1 MNPFLGL
8 YAAPP
13 GLLEHAA
20 VLAVLAPILAAPAAA
35 IAPASRWAWII
46 AVAASAFAFWMSL
59 AVAGEVAR
67 HGVVVYQFGGFPPP
81 IGIEFRIDAAA
92 SLFCLL
98 ISGVGTATAIFS
110 GHSVRAE
117 IRPAKR
123 GFFQAGFLLC
133 LAGLLGMAA
142 TGDAFNAFV
151 FLEISAIGTY
161 ALIGIGDSRDRR
173 ALPAA
178 FNYLI
183 MGTVGATFF
192 VLGVG
197 FLYAATGT
205 LNMADIAGR
214 LTGQEESRVVQ
225 AGFAFI
231 VVGLGI
237 KAAVF
242 PLHGWLPAAYS
253 HAPSVM
259 NVFLSATATKAAIYL
274 MCRFIFDVFGIRF
287 GFVEAFLHS
296 VLVPLAIAAALI
308 CSAQAIFQTELR
320 RMLAFSTVAQV
331 GFVFLGASLGTT
343 AGLTAAFLHLAAQV
357 LIKAAM
363 FMAVGGLATQTRAVR
378 LADFAG
384 SGRQAPWTM
393 TAFAIGAFS
402 LAGVPLTLGFLSKF
416 RLIEAAV
423 SAGEVWIVVALAAG
437 SVLSII
443 YIGRI
448 LEVMFFRQ
456 PNPETSPVAEAPLGA
471 LLPLWLLALASVWLG
486 VDGAGLEVLARA
498 SAAGLLGVA
507 P

>member
-1 MNPFLGL
+1 MNPFLNF

-20 VLAVLAPILAAPAAA
+20 VLAVLGPILAAPAAA
-35 IAPASRWAWII
+35 IAPNSRWAWMI
-46 AVAASAFAFWMSL
+46 AVAASAFSFWMAL
-59 AVAGEVAR
+59 GIAGEVAR
-67 HGVVVYQFGGFPPP
+67 EGAISYQFGGFPPP
-81 IGIEFRIDAAA
+81 LGIEFRIDAVA
-92 SLFCLL
+92 SLFLLL
-98 ISGVGTATAIFS
+98 ISGVGMATAVFS

-117 IRPAKR
+117 IRAAKR

-133 LAGLLGMAA
+133 LAGLMGMAA

-161 ALIGIGDSRDRR
+161 ALIGIGDARDRR

-192 VLGVG
+192 VVGVG

-205 LNMADIAGR
+205 LNMADIAER
-214 LTGQEESRVVQ
+214 LTGMGDSRVVQ

-237 KAAVF
+237 KAAIF

-274 MCRFIFDVFGIRF
+274 MCRFIFDVFGVRF
-287 GFVEAFLHS
+287 DFVEAFLHY
-296 VLVPLAIAAALI
+296 VLAPLAAAAALI

-331 GFVFLGASLGTT
+331 GFVFLGAALGSP
-343 AGLTAAFLHLAAQV
+343 AGVAAALLHLSAQV
-357 LIKAAM
+357 LIKAGL

-378 LADFAG
+378 LDDFAG

-393 TAFAIGAFS
+393 TAFAISAFS
-402 LAGVPLTLGFLSKF
+402 LAGIPLTLGFLSKF
-416 RLIEAAV
+416 RLIEAAA
-423 SAGEVWIVVALAAG
+423 SAGEIWIVAALALG

-448 LEVMFFRQ
+448 MEVVFFRM
-456 PNPETSPVAEAPLGA
+456 PSASASPVSEAPLGA
-471 LLPLWLLALASVWLG
+471 LLPLWALAGASLWLG
-486 VDGAGLEVLARA
+486 VAGGWLEALTRA
-498 SAAGLLGVA
+498 SSAALLGVT

>member
-1 MNPFLGL
+1 MNPFLEF

-13 GLLEHAA
+13 TLLAHAA
-20 VLAVLAPILAAPAAA
+20 VLAVLGPLVAAA
-35 IAPASRWAWII
+35 AAAVSPNSRWAWII
-46 AVAASAFAFWMSL
+46 AVGASVFALWMSL
-59 AVAGEVAR
+59 GVAGEVAR
-67 HGVVVYQFGGFPPP
+67 HGVVSYRFGGFAPPM
-81 IGIEFRIDAAA
+81 GIEFRIDAVG
-92 SLFCLL
+92 SLFGLL

-110 GHSVRAE
+110 GYSLKAE
-117 IRPAKR
+117 IREAKR
-123 GFFQAGFLLC
+123 GLYQAGFLLC
-133 LAGLLGMAA
+133 LAGLLGMAS

-161 ALIGIGDSRDRR
+161 ALIGIGDDRDRR

-192 VLGVG
+192 VIGVG

-205 LNMADIAGR
+205 LNMEDIGR
-214 LTGQEESRVVQ
+214 LLTGQENSRVVQ

-237 KAAVF
+237 KAAIF
-242 PLHGWLPAAYS
+242 PLHGWLPGAYS

-274 MCRFIFDVFGIRF
+274 MCRFIFDVFGLRF
-287 GFVEAFLHS
+287 DFVESFLHL
-296 VLVPLAIAAALI
+296 VLLPLAAAGALI

-331 GFVFLGASLGTT
+331 GFVLLGASIGSS
-343 AGLTAAFLHLAAQV
+343 AAIAAALLHLAAQV
-357 LIKAAM
+357 LIKAGL
-363 FMAVGGLATQTRAVR
+363 FMAVGGLATHSRAIQ
-378 LADFAG
+378 LDDFAG
-384 SGRQAPWTM
+384 TGRQAPWTM

-416 RLIEAAV
+416 RLFEAA
-423 SAGEVWIVVALAAG
+423 AADGNVWILLVLAGG
-437 SVLSII
+437 SLLSVI

-448 LEVMFFRQ
+448 LEIVFFRA
-456 PNPETSPVAEAPLGA
+456 PNPAIPSVSEAPIGA
-471 LLPLWLLALASVWLG
+471 LLPLWVLALATVWLG
-486 VDGAGLEVLARA
+486 VDASSLEALARA
-498 SAAGLLGVA
+498 SAAGLLGVSS
-507 P
+507 